1 MTIAEE
7 EDLNISSESLP
18 YYLLGNTELDFDED
32 GVAIGDN
39 ASLFSFF
46 LGQQVRNKAV
56 CPVQV
61 KSWDEYTSEI
71 LDHLWACIMEKWPF
85 DDPENRPESIIKHA
99 QAIFTGARNKL
110 KSKYFNDKKL
120 KTKDER
126 LKNKLSHLTK
136 NEWKFLVDYWSDET
150 VMII

>member
-99 QAIFTGARNKL
+99 QAIFTEEQ
-110 KSKYFNDKKL
+110 KSK
-120 KTKDER
+120 
-126 LKNKLSHLTK
+126 
-136 NEWKFLVDYWSDET
+136 
-150 VMII
+150 